1 VKFRLKSTDKWI
13 WVNDQFSKTNGEIC
27 RQPAVL
33 PEPPKGSYLH
43 ENRDLACYLDFP
55 SYLTRTVRAVAS
67 ETPDTK
73 LWTISTQVFEFENQV
88 LGTPRDCNRWF
99 ALIRIWTPWLA
110 PRHGGKEF
118 SIAEDAIL
126 CSFLRWDGL
135 HLVILAANG
144 VNDVTTVLTSNSKKE
159 IVMSSKNDGDPNSDA
174 TVIAAVGRSFD
185 SAVAAAMYHARKMV
199 AGTAEMIVKRAE
211 KEIKPDWLENW
222 YDGLTYCTW
231 NGLGQDLTEHK
242 IYNALDE
249 LERNN
254 IVGTL

>member
-1 VKFRLKSTDKWI
+1 M
-13 WVNDQFSKTNGEIC
+13 
-27 RQPAVL
+27 
-33 PEPPKGSYLH
+33 
-43 ENRDLACYLDFP
+43 
-55 SYLTRTVRAVAS
+55 
-67 ETPDTK
+67 
-73 LWTISTQVFEFENQV
+73 
-88 LGTPRDCNRWF
+88 
-99 ALIRIWTPWLA
+99 
-110 PRHGGKEF
+110 
-118 SIAEDAIL
+118 
-126 CSFLRWDGL
+126 